1 MRRALELARLGRVG
15 THPNPMVGA
24 VLVRDGVVVGE
35 GYHERFGGPHAEVI
49 ALREAAGAARGAT
62 LYVTLEPCAHHGKTP
77 PCVDAVIAAGVATV
91 VIAALD
97 PSPTAGGGAARLRE
111 AGIAVIDGVER
122 DAAKSLNAAFYHVH
136 EHGAPFVALKLAQ
149 SLDGRIA
156 AAPGVRTRLTGA
168 AAQAATHRLRAA
180 HDAVL
185 IGSTTALVD
194 DPLLTVRGVH
204 TGTRPTRVVLDTAA
218 RLSPDS
224 RLVASIPDAPLIVVC
239 AADAPDDRVRRLLD
253 AGVQVLRAPRDGG
266 DRDAG
271 VDAASALR
279 LLADAGMRA
288 ILVEGGSAIAA
299 SLLAARL
306 VHRLYLFI
314 APIFLGAGG
323 VLAFATAPATV
334 ADVSAHAAAGGA
346 WRYTSVELY
355 GADLLLTL
363 DPAVEPVEIF

>member
-1 MRRALELARLGRVG
+1 MRRALELARRAGSGPIPTRWSARCSCATVASWARAG
-15 THPNPMVGA
+15 T
-24 VLVRDGVVVGE
+24 R
-35 GYHERFGGPHAEVI
+35 YGGPHAEVI
-49 ALREAAGAARGAT
+49 ALRAALAPLAARRCTSRSSRARIT
-62 LYVTLEPCAHHGKTP
+62 ARRHP
-77 PCVDAVIAAGVATV
+77 VDAVIAAGVATV